1 MLQSMTGFG
10 RASGTLARGL
20 TVAVTARSVN
30 HKYLEVSVRLPEP
43 FWELDA
49 AVRTLAA
56 EVFSRGKVDIAV
68 RLQRTSEPEY
78 NIRVNHEL
86 ATRVVPQLRGIL
98 DELGMPSGV
107 SVSDLLRVPDLLVV
121 EPNEPELDDA
131 ERESFRQI
139 VRDALQKVVE
149 MRQSEAVG
157 LRRDLESRLDA
168 IVTSRDQLEG
178 LRAQVQ
184 AEAIEGYRQRVD
196 ELSRIAG
203 VDPDRDRVAQETVL
217 LVEKADIAEELTR
230 LAIHIDAV
238 RKTLDGREPAGKK
251 LDFLSQEMLREIN
264 TLGQKSRAAAI
275 RTIVIELKTE
285 VERIRE
291 QVQNVE

>member
-1 MLQSMTGFG
+1 MS
-10 RASGTLARGL
+10 
-20 TVAVTARSVN
+20 
-30 HKYLEVSVRLPEP
+30 
-43 FWELDA
+43 
-49 AVRTLAA
+49 
-56 EVFSRGKVDIAV
+56 
-68 RLQRTSEPEY
+68 
-78 NIRVNHEL
+78 
-86 ATRVVPQLRGIL
+86 
-98 DELGMPSGV
+98 SGV

-139 VRDALQKVVE
+139 VREALQKVVE

-184 AEAIEGYRQRVD
+184 AEAIEAYRQRVD

-230 LAIHIDAV
+230 LAIHIEAV